1 MEVIKVTDEDMA
13 EMLSKTLKEIQELK
27 EQNNREYDVLK
38 RGVLCK
44 KLGLDEDDLIQ
55 IYDKKVAI

>member
-13 EMLSKTLKEIQELK
+13 EMLKKTLKEIKELK
-27 EQNNREYDVLK
+27 ETNNREYDVLK